1 LMALGTAFDSGH
13 RSREETGM
21 TLALQLLVFVVT
33 VAGLIA
39 FGFYRDKKEHAS
51 RQPDSRHS
59 SIYFPDQQEEEPPH
73 RGAAMSRL
81 G

>member
-1 LMALGTAFDSGH
+1 
-13 RSREETGM
+13 M
-21 TLALQLLVFVVT
+21 TIALQLLVFVAA

-51 RQPDSRHS
+51 RPPDARQS
-59 SIYFPDQQEEEPPH
+59 SIYFPDHKGDEPPH